1 MTLHKLIWL
10 KVLWV
15 DQEDNL
21 AILHKQLEVIP
32 LREVKETSLNRVVAT
47 MMDALSFDFF
57 NFLND

>member
-21 AILHKQLEVIP
+21 AIFHKQLEVRP
-32 LREVKETSLNRVVAT
+32 LREVKETSLKRVVAT